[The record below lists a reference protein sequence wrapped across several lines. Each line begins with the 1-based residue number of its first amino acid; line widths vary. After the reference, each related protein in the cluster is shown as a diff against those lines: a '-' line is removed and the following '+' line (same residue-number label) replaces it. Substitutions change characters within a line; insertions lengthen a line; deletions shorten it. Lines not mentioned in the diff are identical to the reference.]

1 MAIVAIVGRP
11 NVGKSTLF
19 NRLTESRAAIV
30 QETSGVT
37 RDRHYGKAEWNG
49 IEFSLIDTGGYVK
62 GSDDIFEGEIR
73 KQVVIALEEANAVV
87 FVVDVETGITDL
99 DESVAKLLR
108 KTKKPTF
115 VVVNKVDN
123 SERINDTY
131 EFYNFGLE
139 NVVNISAING
149 SGTGELLDGL
159 TDALK
164 ELDKPLEI
172 DADLPRIAIVGKP
185 NVGKSTLINGLLG
198 EDRFIAFDQPGTT
211 RDAISTEFNWGKDTY
226 ILTDT
231 AGIRKKGKVFE
242 TIEKFS
248 IIKTLNALEES
259 NIVILLIDGKEGLT
273 AQDLHI
279 LAFILETGRSLV
291 VAVNKWDSLDIYEK
305 DKIKNQIDRKLS
317 FVNFAEVV
325 FISALNKTGFSEMM
339 KATKKAYLSSQKK
352 LTTPQINSVL
362 ENALITHPPKIIK
375 GIRPKLKYAHQG
387 GLNPPQIII
396 HGNHLNE
403 IKKDYL
409 VFLESFFR
417 KSFHLVGTPIKV
429 LLKNSDNPFD
439 KKDSKPKKTG
449 LVTRRKI
456 KNEFREKLNKKNI
469 SNQS

>member
-49 IEFSLIDTGGYVK
+49 VEFSLIDTGGYVK

-73 KQVVIALEEANAVV
+73 KQVVIALEEENAVV

-139 NVVNISAING
+139 NVINISAING

-164 ELDKPLEI
+164 ELDKSEEL

-185 NVGKSTLINGLLG
+185 NVGKSSFTNSLIG
-198 EDRFIAFDQPGTT
+198 EDRNIGTEISGTT
-211 RDAISTEFNWGKDTY
+211 GDSIDTR
-226 ILTDT
+226 LNMFGFDMVLVDT
-231 AGIRKKGKVFE
+231 AGIRKKSKVHEDIEFYSVMRSIRSIE
-242 TIEKFS
+242 SADVCVFMIDAQDGIEK
-248 IIKTLNALEES
+248 
-259 NIVILLIDGKEGLT
+259 
-273 AQDLHI
+273 QDLSI
-279 LAFILETGRSLV
+279 FSVIERNKKGIVLL
-291 VAVNKWDSLDIYEK
+291 VNKWDLIDKETNTMKEFEDDIRS
-305 DKIKNQIDRKLS
+305 KIAPFNDVPIL
-317 FVNFAEVV
+317 FVSALTKQRIHKALEEVV
-325 FISALNKTGFSEMM
+325 EVFENRTQKIPTSKLNEYMLGVIERFPPPANKGKFVRIKFVTQLPTHSPSF
-339 KATKKAYLSSQKK
+339 AFFCNL
-352 LTTPQINSVL
+352 PQYIPDSYKRFL
-362 ENALITHPPKIIK
+362 ENKLRDKYNLTGVP
-375 GIRPKLKYAHQG
+375 IR
-387 GLNPPQIII
+387 I
-396 HGNHLNE
+396 
-403 IKKDYL
+403 
-409 VFLESFFR
+409 FFR
-417 KSFHLVGTPIKV
+417 KK
-429 LLKNSDNPFD
+429 
-439 KKDSKPKKTG
+439 
-449 LVTRRKI
+449 
-456 KNEFREKLNKKNI
+456 
-469 SNQS
+469 